1 MHKINCGSAIG
12 VSSIALALALSLRLI
27 YNDLDMFKRIALKY
41 LRCWAQKEERKPLVL
56 RGARQVGKTTLV
68 RLFAEEFEHY
78 IYLNLEEKENAALFA
93 ADSSF
98 EDLLSGVFFKA
109 NVRQDSKRVLIFI
122 DEIQNEPKAV
132 QALRYFYEKRPDL
145 YVIAAGSLLESLMGR
160 HISFPVGRVEYMALH
175 PCTFVEF
182 LDAIGEEQLAC
193 RVEQIAVP
201 QSLHDYTLDL
211 FKKYMIIGGLPEVVA
226 NYAEHRDMV
235 RLGGVFNALL
245 SGYRD
250 DVEKY
255 ASKPKEQDTIR
266 YILNYGWTFAAH
278 RIQFAKFTNTSFRS
292 ADVSNAFRILEKT
305 LLLELVYP
313 QTSASFPILPDLRKS
328 PKLLWLDTGL
338 VNYVAGMQEELL
350 FTTDSD
356 ELWNG
361 HIAEHIVAQELLG
374 ATTSFGEKRM
384 FWVRDARN
392 SQAEVDFLIRYKS
405 HLLPI
410 EVKTGSNSKLRS
422 LHQFMDESRESMA
435 LRLWNGPMTSDT
447 IARADG
453 STFTLYNIPLYYA
466 GQLSEFV
473 GGKL

>member
-1 MHKINCGSAIG
+1 
-12 VSSIALALALSLRLI
+12 
-27 YNDLDMFKRIALKY
+27 MFRRIALEN
-41 LRCWAQKEERKPLVL
+41 LRGWALKAERKPLVL

-68 RLFAEEFEHY
+68 EMFAADFDHY
-78 IYLNLEEKENAALFA
+78 IYLNLEEKDNAELFA
-93 ADSSF
+93 TDSTF
-98 EDLLSGVFFKA
+98 DDLLAGIFFKA
-109 NVRQDSKRVLIFI
+109 KLHVDSPRTLIFI
-122 DEIQNEPKAV
+122 DEIQTEPKAV

-160 HISFPVGRVEYMALH
+160 HISFPVGRVEYMVLH

-182 LDAIGEEQLAC
+182 LSAIGEEMLVNQ
-193 RVEQIAVP
+193 VEKVAVP
-201 QSLHDYTLDL
+201 QSLHSYTLDL

-226 NYAEHRDMV
+226 NYAQYHDMV
-235 RLGGVFNALL
+235 RLSDVFNALL

-255 ASKPKEQDTIR
+255 ADNRKEQDSIR
-266 YILNYGWTFAAH
+266 YILNFGWTSAGH
-278 RIQFAKFTNTSFRS
+278 RIQFAKFTNSSFKS
-292 ADVSNAFRILEKT
+292 ADVSNAFRTLEKT

-313 QTSASFPILPDLRKS
+313 LTSTSFPILPDLKKS

-361 HIAEHIVAQELLG
+361 DIAEHIVAQELLG
-374 ATTSFGEKRM
+374 ATTTFGEKRL

-392 SQAEVDFLIRYKS
+392 SQAEVDFVIRYKS

-410 EVKTGSNSKLRS
+410 EVKTGANSKLRS
-422 LHQFMDESRESMA
+422 LHLFMEESKENIA
-435 LRLWNGPMTSDT
+435 LRLWNGPMTSDVIT
-447 IARADG
+447 RSDG
-453 STFTLYNIPLYYA
+453 RPFTLYNIPLYYA
-466 GQLSEFV
+466 GHLHTLMQQTL
-473 GGKL
+473 

>member
-1 MHKINCGSAIG
+1 
-12 VSSIALALALSLRLI
+12 
-27 YNDLDMFKRIALKY
+27 MFRRIALEN
-41 LRCWAQKEERKPLVL
+41 LREWALKAERKPLVL

-68 RLFAEEFEHY
+68 EMFAADFDHY
-78 IYLNLEEKENAALFA
+78 IYLNLEEKDNAELFA
-93 ADSSF
+93 TDSTF
-98 EDLLSGVFFKA
+98 DDLLAGIFFKA
-109 NVRQDSKRVLIFI
+109 KLPVDSPRTLIFI
-122 DEIQNEPKAV
+122 DEIQTEPKAV

-182 LDAIGEEQLAC
+182 LSAIGEEMLVSQ
-193 RVEQIAVP
+193 VEKVAVP
-201 QSLHDYTLDL
+201 QSLHSYTLDL

-226 NYAEHRDMV
+226 NYAQYHDMV
-235 RLGGVFNALL
+235 RLSDVFNALL

-255 ASKPKEQDTIR
+255 ADNRKEQDSIR
-266 YILNYGWTFAAH
+266 YILNYGWTSAGH
-278 RIQFAKFTNTSFRS
+278 RIQFAKFTNSSFKS
-292 ADVSNAFRILEKT
+292 ADVSNAFRTLEKT

-313 QTSASFPILPDLRKS
+313 LTSTSFPILPDLKKS

-361 HIAEHIVAQELLG
+361 DIAEHIVAQELLA
-374 ATTSFGEKRM
+374 ATTTFGEKRL

-392 SQAEVDFLIRYKS
+392 SQAEVDFVIRYKS

-410 EVKTGSNSKLRS
+410 EVKTGANSKLRS
-422 LHQFMDESRESMA
+422 LHLFMEESKENIA
-435 LRLWNGPMTSDT
+435 LRLWNGPMTSDVIT
-447 IARADG
+447 RSDG
-453 STFTLYNIPLYYA
+453 RPFTLYNIPLYYA
-466 GQLSEFV
+466 GHLHTLMQQTL
-473 GGKL
+473 

>member
-1 MHKINCGSAIG
+1 
-12 VSSIALALALSLRLI
+12 
-27 YNDLDMFKRIALKY
+27 MFRRIALEN
-41 LRCWAQKEERKPLVL
+41 LREWALKAERKPLVL

-68 RLFAEEFEHY
+68 EMFAADFDHY
-78 IYLNLEEKENAALFA
+78 IYLNLEEKDNAELFA
-93 ADSSF
+93 TDSTF
-98 EDLLSGVFFKA
+98 DDLLAGIFFKA
-109 NVRQDSKRVLIFI
+109 KLPVDSPRTLIFI
-122 DEIQNEPKAV
+122 DEIQTEPKAV

-182 LDAIGEEQLAC
+182 LSAIGEDMLVCQ
-193 RVEQIAVP
+193 VEKVAVP
-201 QSLHDYTLDL
+201 QSLHSYTLDL

-226 NYAEHRDMV
+226 NYAQYHDMV
-235 RLGGVFNALL
+235 RLSDVFNALL

-255 ASKPKEQDTIR
+255 ADNRKEQDSIR
-266 YILNYGWTFAAH
+266 YILNYGWTSAGH
-278 RIQFAKFTNTSFRS
+278 RIQFAKFTNSSFKS
-292 ADVSNAFRILEKT
+292 ADVSNAFRTLEKT

-313 QTSASFPILPDLRKS
+313 LTSTSFPILPDLKKS

-361 HIAEHIVAQELLG
+361 DIAEHIVAQELLG
-374 ATTSFGEKRM
+374 ATTTFGEKRL

-392 SQAEVDFLIRYKS
+392 SQAEVDFVIRYKS

-410 EVKTGSNSKLRS
+410 EVKTGANTKLRS
-422 LHQFMDESRESMA
+422 LHLFMEESKENIA
-435 LRLWNGPMTSDT
+435 LRLWNGPMTSDVIT
-447 IARADG
+447 RSDG
-453 STFTLYNIPLYYA
+453 RPFTLYNIPLYYA
-466 GQLSEFV
+466 GHLHTLMQQTL
-473 GGKL
+473 

>member
-1 MHKINCGSAIG
+1 
-12 VSSIALALALSLRLI
+12 
-27 YNDLDMFKRIALKY
+27 MFRRIALEN
-41 LRCWAQKEERKPLVL
+41 LREWALKAERKPLVL

-68 RLFAEEFEHY
+68 EMFAADFDHY
-78 IYLNLEEKENAALFA
+78 IYLNLEEKDNAELFA
-93 ADSSF
+93 TDSTF
-98 EDLLSGVFFKA
+98 DDLLAGIFFKA
-109 NVRQDSKRVLIFI
+109 KLPVDSPRTLIFI
-122 DEIQNEPKAV
+122 DEIQTEPKAV
-132 QALRYFYEKRPDL
+132 QVLRYFYEKRPDL

-182 LDAIGEEQLAC
+182 LSAIGEEMLVSQ
-193 RVEQIAVP
+193 VEKVAVP
-201 QSLHDYTLDL
+201 QSLHSYTLDL

-226 NYAEHRDMV
+226 NYAQYHDMV
-235 RLGGVFNALL
+235 RLSDVFNALL

-255 ASKPKEQDTIR
+255 ADNRKEQDSIR
-266 YILNYGWTFAAH
+266 YILNYGWTSAGH
-278 RIQFAKFTNTSFRS
+278 RIQFAKFTNSSFKS
-292 ADVSNAFRILEKT
+292 ADVSNAFRTLEKT

-313 QTSASFPILPDLRKS
+313 LTSTSFPILPDLKKS

-361 HIAEHIVAQELLG
+361 DIAEHIVAQELLG
-374 ATTSFGEKRM
+374 STTTFGEKRL

-392 SQAEVDFLIRYKS
+392 SQAEVDFVIRYKS

-410 EVKTGSNSKLRS
+410 EVKTGANSKLRS
-422 LHQFMDESRESMA
+422 LHLFMEESKENIA
-435 LRLWNGPMTSDT
+435 LRLWNGPMTSDVIT
-447 IARADG
+447 RSDG
-453 STFTLYNIPLYYA
+453 RPFTLYNISLYYA
-466 GQLSEFV
+466 GHLHTLMQQTL
-473 GGKL
+473 

>member
-1 MHKINCGSAIG
+1 
-12 VSSIALALALSLRLI
+12 
-27 YNDLDMFKRIALKY
+27 MFRRIALEN
-41 LRCWAQKEERKPLVL
+41 LREWALKAERKPLVL

-68 RLFAEEFEHY
+68 EMFAADFDHY
-78 IYLNLEEKENAALFA
+78 IYLNLEEKDNAELFA
-93 ADSSF
+93 TDSTF
-98 EDLLSGVFFKA
+98 DDLLAGIFFKA
-109 NVRQDSKRVLIFI
+109 KLPVDSPRTLIFI
-122 DEIQNEPKAV
+122 DEIQTEPKAV

-182 LDAIGEEQLAC
+182 LSAIGEEMLVSQ
-193 RVEQIAVP
+193 VEKVAVP
-201 QSLHDYTLDL
+201 QSLHSYTLDL

-226 NYAEHRDMV
+226 NYAQYHDMV
-235 RLGGVFNALL
+235 RLSDVFNALL

-255 ASKPKEQDTIR
+255 ADNRKEQDSIR
-266 YILNYGWTFAAH
+266 YILNYGWTSAGH
-278 RIQFAKFTNTSFRS
+278 RIQFAKFTNSSFKS
-292 ADVSNAFRILEKT
+292 ADVSNAFRTLEKT

-313 QTSASFPILPDLRKS
+313 LTSTSFPILPDLKKS

-361 HIAEHIVAQELLG
+361 DIAEHIVAQELLG
-374 ATTSFGEKRM
+374 ATTTFGEKRL

-392 SQAEVDFLIRYKS
+392 SQAEVDFVIRYKS

-410 EVKTGSNSKLRS
+410 EVKTGANSKLRS
-422 LHQFMDESRESMA
+422 LHLFMEESKENIA
-435 LRLWNGPMTSDT
+435 LRLWNGPMTSDVIT
-447 IARADG
+447 RSDG
-453 STFTLYNIPLYYA
+453 RPFTLYNIPLYYA
-466 GQLSEFV
+466 GHLHILMQQTL
-473 GGKL
+473 

>member
-1 MHKINCGSAIG
+1 
-12 VSSIALALALSLRLI
+12 
-27 YNDLDMFKRIALKY
+27 MFRRIALEN
-41 LRCWAQKEERKPLVL
+41 LREWALKAERKPLVL

-68 RLFAEEFEHY
+68 EMFAADFDHY
-78 IYLNLEEKENAALFA
+78 IYLNLEEKDNAELFA
-93 ADSSF
+93 TDSTF
-98 EDLLSGVFFKA
+98 DDLLAGIFFKA
-109 NVRQDSKRVLIFI
+109 KLPVDSPRTLIFI
-122 DEIQNEPKAV
+122 DEIQTEPKAV

-182 LDAIGEEQLAC
+182 LSAIGEEMLVSQ
-193 RVEQIAVP
+193 VEKVAVP
-201 QSLHDYTLDL
+201 QSLHSYTLDL

-226 NYAEHRDMV
+226 NYAQYHDMV
-235 RLGGVFNALL
+235 RLSDVFNALL

-255 ASKPKEQDTIR
+255 ADNRKEQDSIR
-266 YILNYGWTFAAH
+266 YILNYGWASAGH
-278 RIQFAKFTNTSFRS
+278 RIQFAKFTNSSFKS
-292 ADVSNAFRILEKT
+292 ADVSNAFRTLEKT

-313 QTSASFPILPDLRKS
+313 LTSTSFPILPDLKKS

-361 HIAEHIVAQELLG
+361 DIAEHIVAQELLG
-374 ATTSFGEKRM
+374 ATTTFGEKRL

-392 SQAEVDFLIRYKS
+392 SQAEVDFVIRYKS

-410 EVKTGSNSKLRS
+410 EVKTGANSKLRS
-422 LHQFMDESRESMA
+422 LHLFMEESKENIA
-435 LRLWNGPMTSDT
+435 LRLWNGPMTSDVIT
-447 IARADG
+447 RSDG
-453 STFTLYNIPLYYA
+453 RPFTLYNIPFYYA
-466 GQLSEFV
+466 GHLHTLMQQTL
-473 GGKL
+473 

>member
-1 MHKINCGSAIG
+1 M
-12 VSSIALALALSLRLI
+12 
-27 YNDLDMFKRIALKY
+27 
-41 LRCWAQKEERKPLVL
+41 

-68 RLFAEEFEHY
+68 KMFADDFDHY
-78 IYLNLEEKENAALFA
+78 IYLNLEEADNAKLFA
-93 ADSSF
+93 ADSTF
-98 EDLLSGVFFKA
+98 DDLLAGIFFRA
-109 NVRQDSKRVLIFI
+109 NLTADSHRTLIFI

-132 QALRYFYEKRPDL
+132 QALRYFYERRPDL

-175 PCTFVEF
+175 PCTFTEF
-182 LDAIGEEQLAC
+182 LSAIGEEALAC
-193 RVEQIAVP
+193 QIEKIAVP
-201 QSLHDYTLDL
+201 QSLHSYTLEL

-226 NYAEHRDMV
+226 NYAQHRDMV
-235 RLGGVFNALL
+235 RLNGVFNSLL

-255 ASKPKEQDTIR
+255 ADKPREQDTIR
-266 YILNYGWTFAAH
+266 YILNYGWTSAAH
-278 RIQFAKFTNTSFRS
+278 RIQFAKFTNTSFKS
-292 ADVSNAFRILEKT
+292 ADVSNAFRTLEKA

-313 QTSASFPILPDLRKS
+313 LTSTSFPILPDLKKS
-328 PKLLWLDTGL
+328 PKLFWLDTGL

-361 HIAEHIVAQELLG
+361 DIAEHSVAQELLG
-374 ATTSFGEKRM
+374 ATTTFGEKRM

-392 SQAEVDFLIRYKS
+392 SQAEVDFVLRHKS

-422 LHQFMDESRESMA
+422 LHLFMEESKENIA
-435 LRLWNGPMTSDT
+435 LRLWNGPMTSDVIT
-447 IARADG
+447 RSDG
-453 STFTLYNIPLYYA
+453 RPFTLYNIPLYYA
-466 GQLSEFV
+466 GHLYEWIRQARNATI
-473 GGKL
+473 

>member
-1 MHKINCGSAIG
+1 
-12 VSSIALALALSLRLI
+12 
-27 YNDLDMFKRIALKY
+27 MFKRLALNY
-41 LRCWAQKEERKPLVL
+41 LRKWAQKEERKPLVL

-68 RLFAEEFEHY
+68 KMFADDFDHY
-78 IYLNLEEKENAALFA
+78 IYLNLEETDNAKLFA
-93 ADSSF
+93 ADSTF
-98 EDLLSGVFFKA
+98 NDLLAGIFFRA
-109 NVRQDSKRVLIFI
+109 NLTADSHRTLIFI

-132 QALRYFYEKRPDL
+132 QALRYFYERRPNL

-175 PCTFVEF
+175 PCTFTEF
-182 LDAIGEEQLAC
+182 LSAIGEEALAC
-193 RVEQIAVP
+193 QIEKIAVP
-201 QSLHDYTLDL
+201 QSLHSYTLEL

-226 NYAEHRDMV
+226 NYAQHRDMV
-235 RLGGVFNALL
+235 RLNGVFNSLL

-255 ASKPKEQDTIR
+255 ADKPREQDTIR
-266 YILNYGWTFAAH
+266 YILNYGWTSAAH
-278 RIQFAKFTNTSFRS
+278 RIQFAKFTNTSFKS
-292 ADVSNAFRILEKT
+292 ADVSNAFRTLEKA

-313 QTSASFPILPDLRKS
+313 LTSTSFPILPDLKKS

-361 HIAEHIVAQELLG
+361 DIAEHIVAQELLG
-374 ATTSFGEKRM
+374 ATTTFGEKRM

-392 SQAEVDFLIRYKS
+392 SQAEVDFVLRHKS

-422 LHQFMDESRESMA
+422 LHLFMEESKENIA
-435 LRLWNGPMTSDT
+435 LRLWNGPMTSDVIT
-447 IARADG
+447 RSDG
-453 STFTLYNIPLYYA
+453 CPFTLYNIPLYYA
-466 GQLSEFV
+466 GHLYEWIRQAWNATI
-473 GGKL
+473 

>member
-1 MHKINCGSAIG
+1 
-12 VSSIALALALSLRLI
+12 
-27 YNDLDMFKRIALKY
+27 MFRRIAQKY
-41 LRCWAQKEERKPLVL
+41 LYEWAQKEERKPLVL

-68 RLFAEEFEHY
+68 KMFAADFDHY
-78 IYLNLEEKENAALFA
+78 IYLNLEEKEDAELFA

-98 EDLLSGVFFKA
+98 DDLLVGIFFKA
-109 NVRQDSKRVLIFI
+109 NIPIDSSRTLIFI

-182 LDAIGEEQLAC
+182 LMAIGEDMLANQI
-193 RVEQIAVP
+193 EKIAVP
-201 QSLHDYTLDL
+201 QSLHGYTLDL

-226 NYAEHRDMV
+226 NYAQYRDMV
-235 RLGGVFNALL
+235 RLNGVFNALL
-245 SGYRD
+245 SGFRD

-255 ASKPKEQDTIR
+255 ADKPKEQDTIR
-266 YILNYGWTFAAH
+266 YILNYGWTSAGH
-278 RIQFAKFTNTSFRS
+278 RIQFAKFTNSYFKS
-292 ADVSNAFRILEKT
+292 PDVSNAFRTLEKT

-313 QTSASFPILPDLRKS
+313 LTSTSFPILPDLKKS
-328 PKLLWLDTGL
+328 PKLLWFDTGL
-338 VNYVAGMQEELL
+338 VNYVTGMQEKLL
-350 FTTDSD
+350 FTPNSD

-361 HIAEHIVAQELLG
+361 DIAEHIVAQELLG
-374 ATTSFGEKRM
+374 ATTLFGEKRM

-392 SQAEVDFLIRYKS
+392 SQAEVDFVIRHKS

-422 LHQFMDESRESMA
+422 LHQYMEESNENIA
-435 LRLWNGPMTSDT
+435 LRLWNGPMTSDIIT
-447 IARADG
+447 RTDG
-453 STFTLYNIPLYYA
+453 HSFTLYNIPLYYA
-466 GQLSEFV
+466 GHLNAWLQQTL
-473 GGKL
+473 

>member
-1 MHKINCGSAIG
+1 
-12 VSSIALALALSLRLI
+12 
-27 YNDLDMFKRIALKY
+27 MFRRIALEN
-41 LRCWAQKEERKPLVL
+41 LREWALKAERKPLVL

-68 RLFAEEFEHY
+68 EMFAADFDHY
-78 IYLNLEEKENAALFA
+78 IYLNLEEKDNAELFA
-93 ADSSF
+93 TDSTF
-98 EDLLSGVFFKA
+98 DDLLAGIFFKA
-109 NVRQDSKRVLIFI
+109 KLPVDSPRTLIFI
-122 DEIQNEPKAV
+122 DEIQTEPKAV
-132 QALRYFYEKRPDL
+132 QVLRYFYEKRPDL

-182 LDAIGEEQLAC
+182 LSAIGEDMLVSQ
-193 RVEQIAVP
+193 VEKVAVP
-201 QSLHDYTLDL
+201 QSLHSYTLDL

-226 NYAEHRDMV
+226 NYAQYHDMV
-235 RLGGVFNALL
+235 RLSDVFNALL

-255 ASKPKEQDTIR
+255 ADNRKEQDSIR
-266 YILNYGWTFAAH
+266 YILNYGWTSAGH
-278 RIQFAKFTNTSFRS
+278 RIQFAKFTNSSFKS
-292 ADVSNAFRILEKT
+292 ADVSNAFRTLEKT

-313 QTSASFPILPDLRKS
+313 LTSTSFPILPDLKKS

-361 HIAEHIVAQELLG
+361 DIAEHIVAQELLG
-374 ATTSFGEKRM
+374 ATTTFGEKRL

-392 SQAEVDFLIRYKS
+392 SQAEVDFVIRYKS

-410 EVKTGSNSKLRS
+410 EVKTGANSKLRS
-422 LHQFMDESRESMA
+422 LHLFMEESKENIA
-435 LRLWNGPMTSDT
+435 LRLWNGPMTSDVIT
-447 IARADG
+447 RSDG
-453 STFTLYNIPLYYA
+453 RPFTLYNIPLYYA
-466 GQLSEFV
+466 GHLHTLMQQTL
-473 GGKL
+473 